1 MRYEPFAKMF
11 DTTVYVYRN
20 CLLICVLLLLAST
33 SYDPREGRPVLTD
46 YMERTKEF
54 LNPAYD
60 DAHKIVYQ
68 MVKRFGGK
76 IPGRDN

>member
-1 MRYEPFAKMF
+1 MSRLQKCLTPQFMF
-11 DTTVYVYRN
+11 IVN

-33 SYDPREGRPVLTD
+33 SYDPREGRPVLRD
-46 YMERTKEF
+46 YMERTKDF
-54 LNPAYD
+54 LNPGYD